1 MAKDGW
7 EKFRYLDTIR
17 DYTMIIDE
25 FQKSYEQTPV
35 TQRYAR
41 ARILSGM
48 KRAKRYLAETQAE
61 YDEFKEYKVGGKIWR
76 RFYFTLLLATFVQN
90 ECEFG
95 SSAYLR

>member
-1 MAKDGW
+1 MKPGILVSKSNNSDDPEVQKWYFHMAKDGW

-48 KRAKRYLAETQAE
+48 KRAE
-61 YDEFKEYKVGGKIWR
+61 KI
-76 RFYFTLLLATFVQN
+76 
-90 ECEFG
+90 FG
-95 SSAYLR
+95 RNAGRI